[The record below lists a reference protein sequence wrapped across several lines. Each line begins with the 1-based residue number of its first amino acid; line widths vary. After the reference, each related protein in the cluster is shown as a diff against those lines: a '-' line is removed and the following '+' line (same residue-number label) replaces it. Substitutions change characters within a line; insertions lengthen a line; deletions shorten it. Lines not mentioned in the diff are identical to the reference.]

1 MDGLYRILNQF
12 LGYPY
17 RLILFGR
24 QTANNIFS
32 HHRKTL
38 SRGACIVSIY
48 RCVERQNIGLECNA
62 INRRNNFSDLLRRRD
77 NVIHHGVYLFHL
89 RICQSRPRC

>member
-1 MDGLYRILNQF
+1 MDYIEFSISSLDTL
-12 LGYPY
+12 
-17 RLILFGR
+17 
-24 QTANNIFS
+24 TAS
-32 HHRKTL
+32 SDLAAKLRTTL